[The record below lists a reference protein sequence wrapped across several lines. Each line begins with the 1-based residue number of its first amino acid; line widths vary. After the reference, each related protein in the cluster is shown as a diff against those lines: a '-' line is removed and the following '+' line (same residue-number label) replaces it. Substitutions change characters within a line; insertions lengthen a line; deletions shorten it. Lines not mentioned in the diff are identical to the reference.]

1 MLRVWRQL
9 TPLSCDTG
17 DAACM
22 HLVGEKSSIKVHV
35 VRCKLHIKRPCSI
48 THKMQPAGV
57 VLCSL
62 SLSVRSCLYCAHGI
76 GRIAAP
82 LCPMGNEFFT
92 RRAVPYL
99 KRPRLPCITRCP
111 SGGPLTST
119 QGRNS
124 RLRHRLRTPIQSRP
138 KQHRNDSTSHPKLCW
153 MSLDELEN
161 PIGHHR
167 KRDEETS
174 KQHPKPV

>member
-1 MLRVWRQL
+1 MLLFCRVACFGLLRVWRRL

-35 VRCKLHIKRPCSI
+35 VRCKMHIKRPCSI
-48 THKMQPAGV
+48 THKLQPGV
-57 VLCSL
+57 VLCSF
-62 SLSVRSCLYCAHGI
+62 SLSVRSCLYCTHGI

-111 SGGPLTST
+111 SGGPLTWS
-119 QGRNS
+119 NS
-124 RLRHRLRTPIQSRP
+124 RAELGTTPSPQ
-138 KQHRNDSTSHPKLCW
+138 NAHPKSAQATSKRFHIPSKTL
-153 MSLDELEN
+153 LDELL
-161 PIGHHR
+161 
-167 KRDEETS
+167 
-174 KQHPKPV
+174 